1 MSRSQASDPLSGF
14 RFHVKLADSSAYG
27 GSINTGPGIDGGEA
41 GFTQATNGEISIDSV
56 DYREGLDVWTKK
68 FPGIPQTNP
77 VTLTRGVML
86 LDSDFYDWALACIE
100 GRECRADVNLFCL
113 PRYAWQRDRADVN
126 GGRVNTGGLPEGWED
141 RSLKFLYHE
150 AICTRF
156 KPGDMD
162 ATNTAIM
169 TVELEFAFEYP
180 EIIKPTDLPG

>member
-14 RFHVKLADSSAYG
+14 RFHVKLADSSAYT

-41 GFTQATNGEISIDSV
+41 GFTQATNGEVSIEAV
-56 DYREGLDVWTKK
+56 DYREGLDIWTKK
-68 FPGIPQTNP
+68 YPGIPQTNP

-86 LDSDFYDWALACIE
+86 LDSDLYDWALAVIE
-100 GRECRADVNLFCL
+100 GREYRADVNLFCL
-113 PRYAWQRDRADVN
+113 PRNAWKRTQSDPL
-126 GGRVNTGGLPEGWED
+126 GGRANIGGLPEGWED

-162 ATNTAIM
+162 ATSTAIM
-169 TVELEFAFEYP
+169 TVELEFNFEYLD
-180 EIIKPTDLPG
+180 IIKPADISG